1 MGKFDGILLATD
13 LDGTVLRKDKSVSEE
28 NLKAIEYFKA
38 QGGRFTV
45 ITGRMPYTSDKICEI
60 LKPNAPIG
68 CVNGGG
74 VYDIQKK
81 EYVWIAEIDPTAIE
95 LAEYARE
102 RIEGLGY
109 QVNTPGKIYFCSEN
123 EAMKW
128 FRNITGTPFIFRKP
142 SEIQPPMMKVLF
154 GDLEESKLDYLAEL
168 LKLHPKAEMFDF
180 IRSEKMLYEILPKG
194 INKGVALMKIAEHL
208 GIDPARTVAVG
219 DYNNDIGMVKA
230 AGLGIAVENAVPE
243 LKAVADVI
251 TVNHEND
258 ALAKIIYAIESG
270 EYKFKK

>member
-270 EYKFKK
+270 KYKFKK